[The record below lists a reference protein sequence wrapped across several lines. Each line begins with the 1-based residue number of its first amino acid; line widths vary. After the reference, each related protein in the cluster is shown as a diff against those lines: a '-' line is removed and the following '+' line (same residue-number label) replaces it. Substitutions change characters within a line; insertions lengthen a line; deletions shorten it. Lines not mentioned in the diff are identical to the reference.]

1 MLDVQTVL
9 RPWSSPSWRVAL
21 ASTAV
26 ALPLHVLPGGARAAS
41 PRQPLHQ
48 PPQAQIASALDLAA
62 DNALPP
68 GYPRLD
74 GVPNVPAVLLKA
86 IAWEESTWWPFQ
98 APDGPLASPSDG
110 YGVMPLTDGIGVN
123 AAGQP
128 SGPRAW
134 APVPTAVVSP
144 TGSSGPA
151 GVHVAR
157 HISLGSADNA
167 AYVADV
173 TIPDGTIL
181 APGQRFT
188 KTWQIQNTGTST
200 WDGRYHWQFEAG
212 APLGT
217 VRAVTAP
224 IVPPGATALFSVE
237 MVAPQQPGSYRGFW
251 QMTDPSGT
259 VFGHQ
264 AWVLVHV
271 EAGSRATLTPPATWA
286 ASGPTAT
293 AQPTATMTATVPPS
307 SPVVTTTLTPSSP
320 VGSATVTPSSPATV
334 TTPQP
339 APPPVAPAPRP
350 TPAPWF
356 GPAVSRAFFADG
368 YTGTGYR
375 EYLSLLNPWPRVLRA
390 ELTIYRADGATRGLG
405 LRLAPLSRRTL
416 DVNVL
421 APQASTALKVEMDAP
436 AVVERALYAGNGQM
450 VAGAPLPS
458 RRWYVAEAYVGAGFR
473 DALRIFNPSDLAA
486 TVAITAY
493 RGNGSVRLAH
503 RVVAG
508 GTRLNVALDDLAP
521 DGAVG
526 LQIRS
531 SEPTVVE
538 SLVNAPR
545 ASGPSSAMALVS
557 PSRLWLFPDGGTS
570 PGNQEYIALLNPGSA
585 PATVRLH
592 PVTADGYGRPLRL
605 RVGPHARAVYVLH
618 TLTHRA
624 GIAAVIT
631 SGRPIVAQE
640 IRYASSG
647 AVTVVNGAPAP
658 ARVWG
663 LAEGYTGGG
672 FKEWITLLN
681 PGAQTATV
689 TVKLIGPHGIARVV
703 RVRERPHHRDYVA
716 VTHLHLLHPGPVAA
730 VVTAN
735 RPIVAGRTMIF
746 NADSGLSTTIGVA
759 ISD

>member
-1 MLDVQTVL
+1 M
-9 RPWSSPSWRVAL
+9 
-21 ASTAV
+21 
-26 ALPLHVLPGGARAAS
+26 
-41 PRQPLHQ
+41 
-48 PPQAQIASALDLAA
+48 
-62 DNALPP
+62 
-68 GYPRLD
+68 
-74 GVPNVPAVLLKA
+74 PAVQPEA
-86 IAWEESTWWPFQ
+86 IAWEESTWRPCQ
-98 APDGPLASPSDG
+98 GPDVPLANPADG
-110 YGVMPLTDGIGVN
+110 YGVMQLTHGIGFN
-123 AAGQP
+123 TAGQP
-128 SGPRAW
+128 MGPRAW
-134 APVPTAVVSP
+134 SPAVAAMATPVPPIMATAAPISAGVPVTTPVPTAVVSP
-144 TGSSGPA
+144 AGSGGPA
-151 GVHVAR
+151 VVHVAR

-173 TIPDGTIL
+173 TVPDGTIL

-200 WDGRYHWQFEAG
+200 WDSRYHWQFEAG

-217 VRAVTAP
+217 VRVVAAP
-224 IVPPGATALFSVE
+224 VVPPGATALFSVE
-237 MVAPQQPGSYRGFW
+237 MVAPQQPGFYRGFW
-251 QMTDPSGT
+251 QMTDPSGA

-271 EAGSRATLTPPATWA
+271 EAGSRATLTPL
-286 ASGPTAT
+286 PTAA
-293 AQPTATMTATVPPS
+293 AQPTATIPATVTPS
-307 SPVVTTTLTPSSP
+307 APVVTTTLTPS
-320 VGSATVTPSSPATV
+320 APATV

-339 APPPVAPAPRP
+339 APPAVAPTPRP

-368 YTGTGYR
+368 YTGAGYR
-375 EYLSLLNPWPRVLRA
+375 EYLSLLNPRPRVLRA

-486 TVAITAY
+486 TIAITAY
-493 RGNGSVRLAH
+493 RSDGSMRLAH

-508 GTRLNVALDDLAP
+508 GTRLDVTLDDIAP
-521 DGAVG
+521 HGAVG

-538 SLVNAPR
+538 SVVNVPH

-557 PSRLWLFPDGGTS
+557 PSRLWLFPDGGTL
-570 PGNQEYIALLNPGSA
+570 PGNREYIAVLNPGST

-592 PVTADGYGRPLRL
+592 PVTAGGYGRALRL
-605 RVGPHARAVYVLH
+605 RVGPHARATYALH

-631 SGRPIVAQE
+631 SDRPIVAQE

-672 FKEWITLLN
+672 FKQWITLLN
-681 PGAQTATV
+681 PGARTATV
-689 TVKLIGPHGIARVV
+689 AVKLIGPHGLARLV
-703 RVRERPHHRDYVA
+703 RVRERPYHRDYLS

-746 NADSGLSTTIGVA
+746 NADGGLSTTIGVV